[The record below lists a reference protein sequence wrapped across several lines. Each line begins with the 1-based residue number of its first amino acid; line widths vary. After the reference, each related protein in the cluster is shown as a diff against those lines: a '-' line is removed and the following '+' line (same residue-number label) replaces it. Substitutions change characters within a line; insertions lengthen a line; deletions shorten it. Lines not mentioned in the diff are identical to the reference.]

1 MSGQIARAFGVRG
14 PTRAASGDGAC
25 LKRLH
30 SRKRALLAAEKA
42 RVEKALTL
50 GYAPPTKDTFTQIAM
65 RYLKHQKARVTEAE
79 FIRQQGILDKHL
91 NPFFGV
97 LKIADI
103 RRAGIQSYI
112 TGRTGEVAPGTIV
125 KELNTLK
132 HLFSMAVEWEIIP
145 LNPAQGVKPPRVPA
159 GRVRYLEPGE
169 LRGLMEACPPWL
181 RPIVGLALASGMRRG
196 ELLKVRWADV
206 DVPRGRILLSHTKNG
221 EPRYAYLN
229 KLSLQVIES
238 LGPQEHKSTA
248 KLFPSVTPAQ
258 VTVAFIRSCNEVG
271 IEDFSMHD
279 LRHTAASWMRMK
291 GADIHTIALLLGHKD
306 LRMAMRYSHL
316 SPGFLGEA
324 VQTLDT
330 VFTEPLVL
338 GPDPSAKRLGKGV
351 VLPFGDEKRDSIVT
365 TASPEP
371 KILKVNRS

>member
-1 MSGQIARAFGVRG
+1 VPKKPRDRDGIYTRPDRPGFWGSWIDSSGRRRRRMFKAHTLTQA
-14 PTRAASGDGAC
+14 
-25 LKRLH
+25 
-30 SRKRALLAAEKA
+30 RALLAAEKA

-50 GYAPPTKDTFTQIAM
+50 GYVPPTKDTFAQVAA
-65 RYLKHQKARVTEAE
+65 RYLKHQKARVKEAE
-79 FIRQQGILDKHL
+79 FVRQQGIVNKYL
-91 NPFFGV
+91 NPFFGA
-97 LKIADI
+97 LKIADV
-103 RRAGIQSYI
+103 RRPAVQSYI
-112 TGRTGEVAPGTIV
+112 TGRNGDAAPGTIV

-169 LRGLMEACPPWL
+169 LRGLMESCPLWL

-196 ELLKVRWADV
+196 ELLKLRWSDV
-206 DVPRGRILLSHTKNG
+206 DVPRGRILLSHTKSG

-229 KLSLQVIES
+229 KLSHQVIES
-238 LGPQEHKSTA
+238 LAPREQKPTG

-258 VTVAFIRSCNEVG
+258 VTVAFIRACTAAG

-306 LRMAMRYSHL
+306 LRMAARYSHL

-324 VQTLDT
+324 IRTLDD
-330 VFTEPLVL
+330 VFTDPLVL
-338 GPDPSAKRLGKGV
+338 EP
-351 VLPFGDEKRDSIVT
+351 GDEK
-365 TASPEP
+365 
-371 KILKVNRS
+371 